1 MPESLVRVP
10 LGRTAEPDEN
20 EVRARGEGGRGG
32 WGRADGLGFFTVM
45 TLLEGKDMS
54 AVKEK
59 WRQVSSIPIG
69 AHAYGP
75 SRGWRCGVGSVLT
88 SLV

>member
-1 MPESLVRVP
+1 MPHSLVRIP
-10 LGRTAEPDEN
+10 HGRTAVLDEN
-20 EVRARGEGGRGG
+20 EVPPRGEGEGQ

-59 WRQVSSIPIG
+59 WRQVS
-69 AHAYGP
+69 
-75 SRGWRCGVGSVLT
+75 RV
-88 SLV
+88 